1 MFFEGLDYRLDPG
14 EAGAHDAAMPVLE
27 ELSAVR
33 GVGLR
38 PEFDE
43 LLFVAPSL
51 GGLQV
56 DLQ

>member
-1 MFFEGLDYRLDPG
+1 
-14 EAGAHDAAMPVLE
+14 MPVRE
-27 ELSAVR
+27 ELGAVC

-43 LLFVAPSL
+43 LFFIAPSL

-56 DLQ
+56 DLQQLRKASAYLQ